1 MYLFWMA
8 RARREEES
16 KQKNAREK
24 RRRRRTAFSRQFSH
38 YLWPPKKFFFFQ
50 DGLKVFCLLLIGI
63 AEYRVYRTTVVEKHS
78 KNLIL
83 KPFEFEFSR
92 KKSTLE
98 S

>member
-1 MYLFWMA
+1 MYVLILDGA
-8 RARREEES
+8 SKERRREQA
-16 KQKNAREK
+16 KKCKREK
-24 RRRRRTAFSRQFSH
+24 KEEENCILTSIFTLSLAA
-38 YLWPPKKFFFFQ
+38 KKVFFQ

-83 KPFEFEFSR
+83 KPFEFSR

>member
-1 MYLFWMA
+1 MQERKEGGGELHSHVNFHIIFG
-8 RARREEES
+8 R
-16 KQKNAREK
+16 QK
-24 RRRRRTAFSRQFSH
+24 S
-38 YLWPPKKFFFFQ
+38 FFFFQ

>member
-38 YLWPPKKFFFFQ
+38 YLWPPKKFFFQ

-98 S
+98 L

>member
-1 MYLFWMA
+1 MQERKEGGGELHSHVNFHIIFG
-8 RARREEES
+8 R
-16 KQKNAREK
+16 QK
-24 RRRRRTAFSRQFSH
+24 S
-38 YLWPPKKFFFFQ
+38 FFFQ

-78 KNLIL
+78 KKLIL
-83 KPFEFEFSR
+83 RPFEFEFSR